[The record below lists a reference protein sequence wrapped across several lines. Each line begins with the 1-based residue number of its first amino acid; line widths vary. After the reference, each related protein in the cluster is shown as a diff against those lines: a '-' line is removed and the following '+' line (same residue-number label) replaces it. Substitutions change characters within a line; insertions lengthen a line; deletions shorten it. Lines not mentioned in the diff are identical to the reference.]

1 MKYSQMTKT
10 QKDFL
15 KDVVL
20 RIYNSIVRKVHS
32 KKQALNVCKAAYHSK
47 YGVWPTITEG
57 TINTLLQRARKE
69 DGVIIVPEATG
80 KGMVC
85 TYGHGKNET
94 PALID
99 HVNAISAQ
107 QQKQATATRNVRINL
122 VIPFIGEMMP
132 AANILPEN
140 QKPYFQIIEDGNKA
154 IANEII
160 KTERTTQIRYKQ
172 VPYYVDENGKE
183 VELKQVGA

>member
-1 MKYSQMTKT
+1 MKYSKMSKP

-20 RIYNSIVRKVHS
+20 RLYNSECRKVHS
-32 KKQALNVCKAAYHSK
+32 KKQALSVCRAAYHAK
-47 YGVWPTITEG
+47 YREWPVITEG
-57 TINTLLQRARKE
+57 TMDTLLARAKKE

-80 KGMVC
+80 KGMIC
-85 TYGHGKNET
+85 TYGRGRNET

-107 QQKQATATRNVRINL
+107 QQRQATATRNVRINL

-132 AANILPEN
+132 AANILPEQ
-140 QKPYFQIIEDGNKA
+140 QKPYFQIIEDGNKQ
-154 IANEII
+154 IANEIM
-160 KTERTTQIRYKQ
+160 KTEKTTRIKYKQ
-172 VPYYVDENGKE
+172 VPYYVDENGNE
-183 VELKQVGA
+183 VELKQVNG